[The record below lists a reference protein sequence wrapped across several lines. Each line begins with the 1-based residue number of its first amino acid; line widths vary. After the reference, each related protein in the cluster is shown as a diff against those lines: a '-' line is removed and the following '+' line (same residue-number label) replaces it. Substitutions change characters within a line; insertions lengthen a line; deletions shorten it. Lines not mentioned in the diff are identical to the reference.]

1 MKRRHVAFY
10 LVAALLLAAP
20 VVLVHHLLY
29 TQRGLEQV
37 LAALAHIEGVHIEV
51 KGARG
56 VIAGPLEFDYVV
68 VDHAAVHVD
77 AYGVRGTPAV
87 LSLLAGRLAI
97 RDASID
103 RVEVTIKERG
113 PQPDAPIHFLPAW
126 LGIVAPEA
134 VIRQVGVTL
143 KDGTRLHLASARAE
157 LRMTR
162 WRIDVAPFVL
172 QDPAGRV
179 DGEIFLR
186 AGMPLGLRGK
196 VAGRWKLPDDHLYRF
211 SLGMNG
217 RLDRLGVEA
226 TLTEPAQVAFAG
238 SALDL
243 EHVPRIVG
251 TLRITDF
258 DGSPWL
264 AAGRL
269 PASSGSIAI
278 DASERGIGV
287 DGTLTSHAAGH
298 ELVRVHGSATYGDD
312 VLHVGALRA
321 WLPKSG
327 ASIDAS
333 GSVEFAGE
341 APRVDMRGE
350 WKSLRWPLAGEPLV
364 VSPAGSLRLAGAMPY
379 EFDVRARASGP
390 QLPAADFA
398 AQGSVDR
405 EELRVQH
412 LDAMVLQGRL
422 SGSGRLSFGAD
433 ESWEATVDGRGLDP
447 STLRRDLSGRV
458 DVAAGIS
465 GRGFSATAP
474 WTVRLAKLSG
484 TLNGRALTGRGE
496 ISHHDGTYDLKN
508 VRIANAGSHVDVDGR
523 YGPTLDLRF
532 DADLKSLALLD
543 ASLQGEL
550 SGSGTLRGDR
560 TRPAAKA
567 QLRGRRLSVGD
578 VAAGSASVDVDVD
591 LADHRPSS
599 VLVRS
604 SGVTAGRIRFDSVR
618 LEASGRMS
626 EHRVALALISPGSEG
641 GRVPG
646 FEAALAATGSADVA
660 GRSWQGTLEQASFD
674 FTDGSARLA
683 QPATLRVG
691 PELASATPLCL
702 VTGDARLCAEGEWH
716 AAPASWR
723 VLYSAED
730 WPLRR
735 LLTSLLGRR
744 EFDGLLQLSGW
755 AEQQPGHD
763 WVGGTAVVIDH
774 PTVEIRRNRLRSDR
788 VEIGGGRLDLYA
800 DEGVIRASA
809 SLDMAAGTRLQ
820 GEVSAPRERG
830 RPLADLPLTGEMR
843 AESSVLTVMPL
854 FVPEIDHS
862 EGRLD
867 ADVRIG
873 GTLGDPRF
881 DGEFHLR
888 DGRLDLYRTNLSL
901 TQANVDG
908 RFAGDTLTFEG
919 RATTPKGPVSLSGR
933 FTWPDGVMTGSMR
946 LTGQNLLVADTPEY
960 RVQASP
966 DLTIRAGRD
975 GFDVTG
981 QIVIPWARISP
992 KDLSTSVATSP
1003 DERIVGAR
1011 AAEAQGPEP
1020 STPRRVH
1027 ASVKVTLGDDV
1038 RVETYGLKAHLG
1050 GEVLVT
1056 SVPGEEPRGEG
1067 AIRVLE
1073 GEYKAFGV
1081 YVKITKGVL
1090 SYHDAPLALPTL
1102 DLVAEREIKDEDVTV
1117 AVNVRGRIDKPFITV
1132 SSQPAMPSNEA
1143 LSYLLT
1149 GRSINTLQSN
1159 EAVSV
1164 NKAAESLAVS
1174 GGGLLLGGL
1183 GSRLGLDEV
1192 SVEGTRDKD
1201 TQVVLGKFLSPKLFV
1216 SYGVSIAEAI
1226 NTIKLR
1232 YTMNP
1237 RWALKAEAGLAQS
1250 ADVEFKIER

>member
-20 VVLVHHLLY
+20 VVLVRHLLY

-37 LAALAHIEGVHIEV
+37 LAALAHIEDVHIEV

-97 RDASID
+97 RDASVD

-113 PQPDAPIHFLPAW
+113 PQPDTPVHFLPAW

-143 KDGTRLHLASARAE
+143 KDGTRLHVASARAD

-162 WRIDVAPFVL
+162 WRVDVAPFVL

-179 DGEIFLR
+179 DGEMFLR

-211 SLGMNG
+211 SLVMNG

-226 TLTEPAQVAFAG
+226 ALTEPAQIAFAG
-238 SALDL
+238 TALDL

-264 AAGRL
+264 PAGRL
-269 PASSGSIAI
+269 PASSGSIAV
-278 DASERGIGV
+278 DAGERGIGF
-287 DGTLTSHAAGH
+287 DGTLASPAVAH
-298 ELVRVHGSATYGDD
+298 ELVRVRGSASYGDD
-312 VLHVGALRA
+312 ILHVASLRT

-341 APRVDMRGE
+341 APRVDVRGE
-350 WKSLRWPLAGEPLV
+350 WTSLRWPLAGEPLV

-379 EFDVRARASGP
+379 EFDLRARASGP
-390 QLPAADFA
+390 QLPAADFT
-398 AQGSVDR
+398 AQGSIDR

-412 LDAMVLQGRL
+412 LDANVLQGQV
-422 SGSGRLSFGAD
+422 SGSGRVSLGTD

-447 STLRRDLSGRV
+447 STLRGDLSGRV

-496 ISHHDGTYDLKN
+496 ISHHDGTYNLKS
-508 VRIANAGSHVDVDGR
+508 VRVANAGSHVDVDGR

-567 QLRGRRLSVGD
+567 LLRGRRLKVGD
-578 VAAGSASVDVDVD
+578 FAAGSASVDVDVD

-599 VLVRS
+599 ILVRS
-604 SGVTAGRIRFDSVR
+604 SGVTAGRIQFDSVR
-618 LEASGRMS
+618 LEASGRMG

-641 GRVPG
+641 GQVPG
-646 FEAALAATGSADVA
+646 FEAALAATGSVDVA
-660 GRSWQGTLEQASFD
+660 GRSWHGTLEQASFD

-683 QPATLRVG
+683 QPVTLSVG

-716 AAPASWR
+716 ATPGSWR

-774 PTVEIRRNRLRSDR
+774 PTVDIRRNRFRSDR

-800 DEGVIRASA
+800 DESRVRATA
-809 SLDMAAGTRLQ
+809 DLEMAAGTRLQ
-820 GEVSAPRERG
+820 GAVSAPRERG
-830 RPLADLPLTGEMR
+830 RPLADSPLTGEVR

-867 ADVRIG
+867 ADVHVG

-908 RFAGDTLTFEG
+908 QFAGDTLTFEG

-933 FTWPDGVMTGSMR
+933 FTWPDGVMTGNMR

-981 QIVIPWARISP
+981 QVVIPWARISP

-1011 AAEAQGPEP
+1011 AEEASAP
-1020 STPRRVH
+1020 STKRRVH

-1056 SVPGEEPRGEG
+1056 SDPGEEPRGEG

-1117 AVNVRGRIDKPFITV
+1117 AVNVRGRIDKPFVTV

>member
-20 VVLVHHLLY
+20 VVLVRHLLY

-37 LAALAHIEGVHIEV
+37 LAALAHIEDVHIEV

-97 RDASID
+97 RDASVD

-113 PQPDAPIHFLPAW
+113 PQPDTPVHFLPAW

-143 KDGTRLHLASARAE
+143 KDGTRLHVASVRAD

-196 VAGRWKLPDDHLYRF
+196 LAGRWKLPDDHLYRV
-211 SLGMNG
+211 SLVMNG

-226 TLTEPAQVAFAG
+226 ALTEPAQIAFAG

-264 AAGRL
+264 PAGRL
-269 PASSGSIAI
+269 PASSGSIAV
-278 DASERGIGV
+278 DASERGIGF
-287 DGTLTSHAAGH
+287 DGTLASHAVGH
-298 ELVRVHGSATYGDD
+298 ELVRVRGSATYGDD
-312 VLHVGALRA
+312 ILHVASLRT

-333 GSVEFAGE
+333 GAVEFAGE

-350 WKSLRWPLAGEPLV
+350 WTSLRWPLAGEPLV

-379 EFDVRARASGP
+379 EFDLRARASGP
-390 QLPAADFA
+390 QLPAADFT
-398 AQGSVDR
+398 AQGSIDR

-412 LDAMVLQGRL
+412 LDANMLQGQV
-422 SGSGRLSFGAD
+422 SGSGRVSLGTD

-496 ISHHDGTYDLKN
+496 ISHHDGTYDLTN
-508 VRIANAGSHVDVDGR
+508 VRVANAGSHVDVDGR

-567 QLRGRRLSVGD
+567 QLRGRRLKVGD
-578 VAAGSASVDVDVD
+578 FAAGSASVDVDVD

-599 VLVRS
+599 ILVRS
-604 SGVTAGRIRFDSVR
+604 SGVTAGRIQFDSVR
-618 LEASGRMS
+618 LEASGLMG

-641 GRVPG
+641 GQVPG
-646 FEAALAATGSADVA
+646 FEAALAATGSVDVA
-660 GRSWQGTLEQASFD
+660 GRSWHGTLEQASFD

-683 QPATLRVG
+683 QPVTLSVG

-716 AAPASWR
+716 ATPGSWR
-723 VLYSAED
+723 VLYSAQD

-774 PTVEIRRNRLRSDR
+774 PTVDIRRNRFRSDR

-800 DEGVIRASA
+800 DESRVRATA
-809 SLDMAAGTRLQ
+809 DLEMAAGTRLQ

-830 RPLADLPLTGEMR
+830 RPLADSPLTGEVR

-867 ADVRIG
+867 ADVHVG

-908 RFAGDTLTFEG
+908 QFAGDTLTFEG

-946 LTGQNLLVADTPEY
+946 LTGQDLLVADTPEY

-1011 AAEAQGPEP
+1011 AEEASAP
-1020 STPRRVH
+1020 STKRRVH

-1056 SVPGEEPRGEG
+1056 SDPGEEPRGEG

-1102 DLVAEREIKDEDVTV
+1102 DLVAEREIKDEDVKV
-1117 AVNVRGRIDKPFITV
+1117 AVNVRGRIDKPFVTV